1 MKNLILTAIFAAAT
15 FGLNERASAQELKL
29 GVVDLTRVIT
39 EYNKFKEARNT
50 LQDEAAKAQKE
61 INEAL
66 AYGQKL
72 RESFNKLQQEAQD
85 PVLNDQMRQKKVTEL
100 REKQQEA
107 LQWDRDFQDLR
118 QKRQKA
124 LADRQ
129 GRMFNGIR
137 EEVLNVVQEK
147 AKREGFSFVLEKSV
161 MGASPRIPGLGLP
174 LMLHSDGGID
184 ISDELIAE
192 LNEKV
197 PAVEEEAGDSAQ
209 PDTE

>member
-1 MKNLILTAIFAAAT
+1 MKHLLLAAVFAALTLGSAS
-15 FGLNERASAQELKL
+15 RADAQDLKV

-39 EYNKFKEARNT
+39 EYYKFKEARNT

-85 PVLNDQMRQKKVTEL
+85 PVLNDQLRQKKIAEL

-137 EEVLNVVQEK
+137 EEILTLVQEK
-147 AKREGFSFVLEKSV
+147 SKRDGYSFVLEKSV
-161 MGASPRIPGLGLP
+161 MGASPKIPGLGLP
-174 LMLHSDGGID
+174 LMLHSSGGID
-184 ISDELIAE
+184 FSDELIVE
-192 LNEKV
+192 LNKDAPAEAAAEV
-197 PAVEEEAGDSAQ
+197 PVE
-209 PDTE
+209 

>member
-1 MKNLILTAIFAAAT
+1 MKHLLLAAVFT
-15 FGLNERASAQELKL
+15 VTTLGSVQRTDAQELKL

-39 EYNKFKEARNT
+39 EYHKFKEARNT

-85 PVLNDQMRQKKVTEL
+85 PVLNDQLRQKKIVEL
-100 REKQQEA
+100 QEKRQEA

-137 EEVLNVVQEK
+137 EEVLNLVKEK
-147 AKREGFSFVLEKSV
+147 AKRDGYSFVLEKSV
-161 MGASPRIPGLGLP
+161 MGASPKIPGLGLP

-184 ISDELIAE
+184 ISDELIVE
-192 LNEKV
+192 LNKDA
-197 PAVEEEAGDSAQ
+197 PAGEAPAA
-209 PDTE
+209 E

>member
-1 MKNLILTAIFAAAT
+1 MKRFILSALAISAILAAPVQ
-15 FGLNERASAQELKL
+15 EASAQSLKV

-39 EYNKFKEARNT
+39 EYYKFKEARNT
-50 LQDEAAKAQKE
+50 LQDEASKAQKE

-72 RESFNKLQQEAQD
+72 REGFNKLQQEAND
-85 PVLNDQMRQKKVTEL
+85 PILNAELKAKKLAEL

-118 QKRQKA
+118 GKRQKG

-137 EEVLNVVQEK
+137 EEVLAVVKVK
-147 AKREGFSFVLEKSV
+147 AERDGYHFVLEKSV
-161 MGASPRIPGLGLP
+161 MGASPKIPGLGLP
-174 LMLHSDGGID
+174 LMLYSAGGID
-184 ISDELIAE
+184 FSDELIVE
-192 LNEKV
+192 LNKDA
-197 PAVEEEAGDSAQ
+197 PAVAPAA
-209 PDTE
+209 PATNP

>member
-1 MKNLILTAIFAAAT
+1 MKRLLLAAITASLMVSPT
-15 FGLNERASAQELKL
+15 VQVHAQELKV

-39 EYNKFKEARNT
+39 EYYKFKEARNT
-50 LQDEAAKAQKE
+50 LQDEASKAQKE

-72 RESFNKLQQEAQD
+72 RESFNKIQQEAQD
-85 PVLNDQMRQKKVTEL
+85 PILNEQLKQKKLTEL

-129 GRMFNGIR
+129 GRMFTGIR
-137 EEVLNVVQEK
+137 EEILVLVK
-147 AKREGFSFVLEKSV
+147 AKAERDGYSFVLEKSV
-161 MGASPRIPGLGLP
+161 MGASPKIPGLGIP
-174 LMLHSDGGID
+174 LMLHAEGGID
-184 ISDELIAE
+184 FSDELIVDLNKNAPAE
-192 LNEKV
+192 D
-197 PAVEEEAGDSAQ
+197 ASGGEAA
-209 PDTE
+209 E